1 MPGPCRGAF
10 ERCVGLAEC
19 GRSRRG
25 SWLTQKDVCQL
36 QSIMY
41 LTADSQSLKPCAFL
55 VPWAAVSQ
63 DDPHSAFFLPHTGD
77 PAEQGRCLHVVMT
90 VAVVC
95 VTFPWSGS
103 KMTAGQGKTSH
114 RFGGDLEVRPPGVL
128 VLRAF
133 GALRFKALRSRDRD
147 AEENLPTTATESTR
161 QRA

>member
-41 LTADSQSLKPCAFL
+41 LSADSQSLKPCAFL

-90 VAVVC
+90 SSRVRYISVERKQDDCRPGENVAPFRRRPRSPPTRC
-95 VTFPWSGS
+95 SRASRFRSFAFQSASVT
-103 KMTAGQGKTSH
+103 
-114 RFGGDLEVRPPGVL
+114 
-128 VLRAF
+128 
-133 GALRFKALRSRDRD
+133 RS
-147 AEENLPTTATESTR
+147 
-161 QRA
+161 